1 MATSNEK
8 GAAWSMT
15 MTAEERLML
24 HMVSDYHQRSAA
36 EFVRDMV
43 RREYAKIAPDH
54 RDALLKRAEIR
65 GRK

>member
-1 MATSNEK
+1 
-8 GAAWSMT
+8 MT